1 MSNTNNTQAN
11 QNGIFTL
18 EGGLLPADLFNQLA
32 GLQLEGQTATDYS
45 IPQGLTLRDEIG
57 RFWRIAQANW
67 QNFDQQRQRS
77 DLSDPTTTAQHW
89 VQSLLTQVFGFSDLQ
104 PYSEPQM
111 IDERGFPITHHAFDG
126 QVPMVVCAPA
136 DRALD
141 TADPRFGHEG
151 RRRSPTGLLQ
161 EYLNAND
168 QALWGLVSDGQRLR
182 ILRDNPSMTRPAY
195 VEVDLA
201 TCFTEEQLPEFRIL
215 WLLLHASRFQPG
227 TNNEGELAPSQC
239 WLEQWRA
246 DAEEQ
251 GERLLDKLRVGVTEA
266 LSALGN
272 GFLRHPQNEELR
284 QQFESHD
291 LDAQTYYQELLR
303 MVYRMLFL
311 LRAEARDLLHPEGS
325 DPLARE
331 RYREGYS
338 VDVLRRAARKPHRF
352 EARHHDLWLTLQN
365 TINGLATG
373 QPLLALPALGGLFG
387 SDQCPNLDNALI
399 DNQSLLKAIKALT
412 WHPSET
418 SNSLVATDYA
428 NMDAEELGSVYEALL
443 ELVPA
448 INTVPWQF
456 SFIGLD
462 ESNTTAGNLRK
473 LTGSYYTPDVLVRS
487 LIETALKPVIHER
500 LADNPDEPRQ
510 ALIDLRVVDPAC
522 GSGHFL
528 LSATRTLARELA
540 QLDAEGSEPTPA
552 QFQHALR
559 EVVQH
564 CIFGVDVNP
573 MAVELCRTALWMEAL
588 EPGKPLT
595 FLDSHIQC
603 GNALVGVY
611 NPAVLETGIPDDAF
625 KALEGDDKALLKGL
639 KKTNKQQAQTLAID
653 LRINAQQ
660 LAAVEELPEES
671 LDEVLNK
678 RQQWQ
683 AAQQSQEAR
692 RARLLEDLWTA
703 AFFVPKNQR
712 YANRIPDN
720 GALKAAHRGEL
731 SPEVEAEVRLRAEQ
745 NRFFHWPLQ
754 FPEVFNRDNAGFDVV
769 LGNPPWERIKLQEQ
783 EFFASRSPEIATAP
797 NAAARRRMIQALE
810 SSSSEHDQALHRDFF
825 EARHAAEAASQFVRG
840 SRRFPLTGTGDV
852 NLYALFAE
860 LALNLTASHGR
871 AGIIVPTG
879 IATDDSTKAY
889 FDALSAGKRLA
900 SLFDFENREK
910 LFKSVDSRMKFVLL
924 TIADQIDQADLMFFS
939 TRIEHLEDKERLF
952 QLSPEDFA
960 LINPNTRTCPV
971 FRAKRDAELT
981 RKLYRQAPVLMQKN
995 PETNPWNIKFQA
1007 MFHMSADS
1015 DLFHT
1020 YEQLDDQDAELEGNQ
1035 FHLDGTRY
1043 LPLYE
1048 AKMVHQ
1054 YDHRFATYEIDGETT
1069 RDTTVAEKQ
1078 LPDFAPLP
1086 RYWVQERE
1094 LLLRTADMPRAVL
1107 DGLKKQDT
1115 AKLEES
1121 LRQWLAGQLL
1131 VREQFEEAS
1140 QLLGTRVTKRG
1151 TTGNLFRTAEFT
1163 KDGLAARKMAEDHMM
1178 TDAELV
1184 DWLTAFSAEQDYA
1197 LLVED
1202 RLVNRSPK
1210 YLIGWRRNARSNDER
1225 TLIADLLHLTAAG
1238 DSLFTMKPKA
1248 TPSSYAALYASLD
1261 SIVTDWVARQKL
1273 GGVNFSFYYMEQL
1286 PVLPP
1291 EAYSEVDLE
1300 YITPRVLELTYTSH
1314 DLAPFARDLGYDG
1327 EPFGWEPDR
1336 RHQLRCEL
1344 DAYYSRLYGLTRDEL
1359 RYILDPADVMG
1370 PDYPSI
1376 TFPGLKRKEIAEHGE
1391 YLTQR
1396 RVLEAF
1402 DQLVATEGIPS

>member
-1 MSNTNNTQAN
+1 MSNTQAN

-32 GLQLEGQTATDYS
+32 GLQLKGQTAADYN

-77 DLSDPTTTAQHW
+77 DLANPTAAAQHW
-89 VQSLLTQVFGFSDLQ
+89 LQSLLTQVFGFSDLHA
-104 PYSEPQM
+104 YSEPQM
-111 IDERGFPITHHAFDG
+111 IDERGFPITHHAFG
-126 QVPMVVCAPA
+126 SRVPMVFCAPG
-136 DRALD
+136 DKALD

-161 EYLNAND
+161 EYLNANN

-201 TCFTEEQLPEFRIL
+201 TCFAEEQLPEFRIL

-227 TNNEGELAPSQC
+227 TNNDGKTSPSHC

-246 DAEEQ
+246 EAEEQ

-266 LSALGN
+266 LGALGN
-272 GFLRHPQNEELR
+272 GFLRHPQNDELR
-284 QQFESHD
+284 QQFESRE

-338 VDVLRRAARKPHRF
+338 LDVLRRAARKPHRF
-352 EARHHDLWLTLQN
+352 EARHHDLWLTVQH
-365 TINGLATG
+365 TMNGLATG
-373 QPLLALPALGGLFG
+373 QPLLALPALGGLF
-387 SDQCPNLDNALI
+387 SNDQCPNLDNALI

-448 INTVPWQF
+448 INTTPWQF

-462 ESNTTAGNLRK
+462 ENNTTAGNLRK
-473 LTGSYYTPDVLVRS
+473 LTGSYYTPDVLVQS
-487 LIETALKPVIHER
+487 LIDTALKPVIRER

-510 ALIDLRVVDPAC
+510 ALLDLRVVDPAC

-528 LSATRTLARELA
+528 LAATRTLARELA

-611 NPAVLETGIPDDAF
+611 DPTVLETGIPDDAF
-625 KALEGDDKALLKGL
+625 KALEGDDKALLKDL

-678 RQQWQ
+678 RQQWR

-703 AFFVPKNQR
+703 AFFVPKNQG

-731 SPEVEAEVRLRAEQ
+731 SPEVEAEVRLRSEQ

-769 LGNPPWERIKLQEQ
+769 LGNPPWEMLQFDPQ
-783 EFFASRSPEIATAP
+783 EYFASRAPEIADAQHMS
-797 NAAARRRMIQALE
+797 ARNRMIEDLE
-810 SSSSEHDQALHRDFF
+810 DTNPDLYKGYLQDKDAVLRT
-825 EARHAAEAASQFVRG
+825 QIFVHTSG
-840 SRRFPLTGTGDV
+840 RFPKTSRGRI
-852 NLYALFAE
+852 NLAPLFAE
-860 LALNLTASHGR
+860 FASELHNKEGR
-871 AGIIVPTG
+871 AGVIVPSG
-879 IATDDSTKAY
+879 VATDSFTQY
-889 FDALSAGKRLA
+889 FFRHLIEDKRIH
-900 SLFDFENREK
+900 SLYDFENRDG
-910 LFKSVDSRMKFVLL
+910 LFKGVHRSYKFSLL
-924 TIADQIDQADLMFFS
+924 TLMHDSNAAKLQFFS
-939 TRIEHLEDKERLF
+939 TQVEQVGEEARE
-952 QLSPEDFA
+952 FA
-960 LINPNTRTCPV
+960 LTSEEFKLLNPNTMTCPV
-971 FRAKRDAELT
+971 FRSNADAELT
-981 RKLYRQAPVLMQKN
+981 KKFYRNAPVLIREASDDE
-995 PETNPWNIKFQA
+995 PEHNPWGINFMLMFMMNTASNLFQ
-1007 MFHMSADS
+1007 
-1015 DLFHT
+1015 T
-1020 YEQLDDQDAELEGNQ
+1020 YEQLDDQGAQLEGNR

-1048 AKMVHQ
+1048 AKMVHH
-1054 YDHRFATYEIDGETT
+1054 YDHRFATYETDGETT

-1078 LPDFAPLP
+1078 QPNYAPLP
-1086 RYWVQERE
+1086 RYWLEERE
-1094 LLLRTADMPRAVL
+1094 VLLRTADIPRAVL

-1115 AKLEES
+1115 AKLEEG

-1140 QLLGTRVTKRG
+1140 QLLGSRVTKRG
-1151 TTGNLFRTAEFT
+1151 TTGNLFQTAEFT
-1163 KDGLAARKMAEDHMM
+1163 KDGLASRKMAEDHPM
-1178 TDAELV
+1178 TDAELD
-1184 DWLTAFSAEQDYA
+1184 DWLSAFAAQQNYVS
-1197 LLVED
+1197 LVEG
-1202 RLVNRSPK
+1202 RLESRSPK

-1225 TLIADLLHLTAAG
+1225 TLISGLLHLTAAG
-1238 DSLFTMKPKA
+1238 DSLFIMKPKA
-1248 TPSSYAALYASLD
+1248 TPSRYAALYASLN

-1286 PVLPP
+1286 PILPP
-1291 EAYSEVDLE
+1291 EAYGEEDLD

-1314 DLAPFARDLGYDG
+1314 DLAPFARDLGYEG
-1327 EPFGWEPDR
+1327 EPFGWDPDR

-1344 DAYYSRLYGLTRDEL
+1344 DAYYARLYGLTRDEL
-1359 RYILDPADVMG
+1359 RYILDPAEVMG
-1370 PDYPSI
+1370 PDYPSV
-1376 TFPGLKRKEIAEHGE
+1376 TFPGLKRKEIATYGE

-1402 DQLVATEGIPS
+1402 DQLAATEGTPS

>member
-1 MSNTNNTQAN
+1 MSNTQAN
-11 QNGIFTL
+11 QNGIFSL

-32 GLQLEGQTATDYS
+32 GLQLKGQTTADYS

-77 DLSDPTTTAQHW
+77 DLSNPTAATQHW
-89 VQSLLTQVFGFSDLQ
+89 LQSLLTQVFGFSDLHA
-104 PYSEPQM
+104 YSEPRI
-111 IDERGFPITHHAFDG
+111 IDERGFPITHHAFAG
-126 QVPMVVCAPA
+126 QVPMVFCAPA
-136 DRALD
+136 EKALD
-141 TADPRFGHEG
+141 TADPRFGYEG
-151 RRRSPTGLLQ
+151 RRRTPTGLLQ
-161 EYLNAND
+161 EYLNANH

-195 VEVDLA
+195 IEVDLA
-201 TCFTEEQLPEFRIL
+201 TCFAEEQLPEFRIL

-227 TNNEGELAPSQC
+227 TNSEGETTPSQC

-246 DAEEQ
+246 EAEEQ

-266 LSALGN
+266 LGALGN
-272 GFLRHPQNEELR
+272 GFLRHPQNDQLR
-284 QQFESHD
+284 QQFQSRHM
-291 LDAQTYYQELLR
+291 DAQAYYQELLR

-325 DPLARE
+325 DVLARE

-338 VDVLRRAARKPHRF
+338 LDVLRRAARKPHRF

-448 INTVPWQF
+448 INTTPWQF

-462 ESNTTAGNLRK
+462 ENSTTAGNLRK
-473 LTGSYYTPDVLVRS
+473 LTGSYYTPDVLVQS
-487 LIETALKPVIHER
+487 LIETALKPVIRER
-500 LADNPDEPRQ
+500 LEDNPDEPRQ
-510 ALIDLRVVDPAC
+510 ALLDLRVVDPAC

-528 LSATRTLARELA
+528 LAATRTLARELA

-611 NPAVLETGIPDDAF
+611 DPAVLETGIPDDAF
-625 KALEGDDKALLKGL
+625 KALEGDDKALLKDL

-671 LDEVLNK
+671 LDEVINK
-678 RQQWQ
+678 REQWKSV
-683 AAQQSQEAR
+683 QQSQEAQ

-703 AFFVPKNQR
+703 AFFVPKNQA

-783 EFFASRSPEIATAP
+783 EFFASRSPEIAAAP

-810 SSSSEHDQALHRDFF
+810 SSNSEQDQTLHRDFF

-840 SRRFPLTGTGDV
+840 STRFPLTGTGDV

-860 LALNLTASHGR
+860 LALNLTASRGR

-889 FDALSAGKRLA
+889 FDAISTGKRLA
-900 SLFDFENREK
+900 SLYDFENREK

-939 TRIEHLEDKERLF
+939 TRIEHLDDKERLF

-971 FRAKRDAELT
+971 FRAKKDAELT
-981 RKLYRQAPVLMQKN
+981 RKLYRQAPVLIQEN
-995 PETNPWNIKFQA
+995 PETNPWGIKFQA

-1020 YEQLDDQDAELEGNQ
+1020 HEQLYDQGAQLEGSQ

-1048 AKMVHQ
+1048 AKMVHH
-1054 YDHRFATYEIDGETT
+1054 YDHRFATYETDGETT
-1069 RDTTVAEKQ
+1069 RDCTLAEKQ
-1078 LPDFAPLP
+1078 QPDYAPLT
-1086 RYWVQERE
+1086 RYWVEERE
-1094 LLLRTADMPRAVL
+1094 VLLRTADMPRPVL
-1107 DGLKKQDT
+1107 DGLKKQNSE
-1115 AKLEES
+1115 KLEEA
-1121 LRQWLAGQLL
+1121 LRHWLAGQLA
-1131 VREQFEEAS
+1131 VRNQLEQATE
-1140 QLLGTRVTKRG
+1140 LLGTKLVKA
-1151 TTGNLFRTAEFT
+1151 GNTADMFAATEFT
-1163 KDGLAARKMAEDHMM
+1163 KEGLAARKMAEDHPI
-1178 TDAELV
+1178 TDSELD
-1184 DWLTAFSAEQDYA
+1184 DWLTEFTVSQDYA
-1197 LLVED
+1197 QLVEA
-1202 RLVNRSPK
+1202 RLEERSPR
-1210 YLIGWRRNARSNDER
+1210 YLIGWRDICRSTDER
-1225 TLIADLLHLTAAG
+1225 TVIAGVVPLVGTGDTFLLMFPKVADKKKLTGLVAEQC
-1238 DSLFTMKPKA
+1238 SLVHD
-1248 TPSSYAALYASLD
+1248 Y
-1261 SIVTDWVARQKL
+1261 IARQKI
-1273 GGVNFSFYYMEQL
+1273 GGTHLKYHVKKQITT
-1286 PVLPP
+1286 LPP
-1291 EAYSEVDLE
+1291 DTYSEADLT
-1300 YITPRVLELTYTSH
+1300 YIVPRVLELTYTSH
-1314 DLAPFARDLGYDG
+1314 DLTPFARDLGYDG
-1327 EPFGWEPDR
+1327 EPFDWEPDR

-1344 DAYYSRLYGLTRDEL
+1344 DAYYARLYDLSRDEL

-1370 PDYPSI
+1370 PDYPSV
-1376 TFPGLKRKEIAEHGE
+1376 TFPGLKRKEIAEYGE

-1402 DQLVATEGIPS
+1402 DQLVAAGGNLS

>member
-1 MSNTNNTQAN
+1 MSNTQAN
-11 QNGIFTL
+11 QNGIFSL

-32 GLQLEGQTATDYS
+32 GLQLKGQTTADYS

-77 DLSDPTTTAQHW
+77 DLSNPTAATQHW
-89 VQSLLTQVFGFSDLQ
+89 LQSLLTQVFGFSDLHA
-104 PYSEPQM
+104 YSEPRI
-111 IDERGFPITHHAFDG
+111 IDERGFPITHHAFAG
-126 QVPMVVCAPA
+126 QVPMVFCAPA
-136 DRALD
+136 EKALD
-141 TADPRFGHEG
+141 TADPRFGYEG
-151 RRRSPTGLLQ
+151 RRRTPTGLLQ
-161 EYLNAND
+161 EYLNANH

-195 VEVDLA
+195 IEVDLA
-201 TCFTEEQLPEFRIL
+201 TCFAEEQLPEFRIL

-227 TNNEGELAPSQC
+227 TNSEGETTPSQC

-246 DAEEQ
+246 EAEEQ

-266 LSALGN
+266 LGALGN
-272 GFLRHPQNEELR
+272 GFLRHPQNDQLR
-284 QQFESHD
+284 QQLQSRHM
-291 LDAQTYYQELLR
+291 DAQAYYQELLR

-325 DPLARE
+325 DVLARE

-338 VDVLRRAARKPHRF
+338 MDVLRRAARKPHRF

-373 QPLLALPALGGLFG
+373 QPLLALPALGGLF
-387 SDQCPNLDNALI
+387 SNDQCPNLDNALI

-448 INTVPWQF
+448 INTTPWQF

-462 ESNTTAGNLRK
+462 ENNTTAGNLRK
-473 LTGSYYTPDVLVRS
+473 LTGSYYTPDVLVQS
-487 LIETALKPVIHER
+487 LIETALKPVIRER

-510 ALIDLRVVDPAC
+510 ALLDLRVVDPAC

-528 LSATRTLARELA
+528 LAATRTLARELA

-611 NPAVLETGIPDDAF
+611 DPTVLETGIPDDAF
-625 KALEGDDKALLKGL
+625 KALEGDDKALLKDL

-703 AFFVPKNQR
+703 AFFVPKTQS

-731 SPEVEAEVRLRAEQ
+731 KPEVEAEVRLRAEQ

-754 FPEVFNRDNAGFDVV
+754 FPEVFNRGNAGFDVV
-769 LGNPPWERIKLQEQ
+769 LGNPPWEVSQLSEE
-783 EFFASRSPEIATAP
+783 EFFASRDAAVAALPGDSRKQAIA
-797 NAAARRRMIQALE
+797 ALK
-810 SSSSEHDQALHRDFF
+810 DTNPDLHKEYLTEKTSLASLNSFF
-825 EARHAAEAASQFVRG
+825 RG
-840 SRRFPLTGTGDV
+840 SNRFPLTAHGKL
-852 NLYALFAE
+852 NLYPLFSE
-860 LALNLTASHGR
+860 LALKLTSLIGR
-871 AGIIVPTG
+871 SGIIVQRG
-879 IATDDSTKAY
+879 IATDDSNKLFFQHITENKN
-889 FDALSAGKRLA
+889 LSSLLDIENSEGLFKHVHRDFKFCLLTLA
-900 SLFDFENREK
+900 SEVESAELLFYAKNK
-910 LFKSVDSRMKFVLL
+910 
-924 TIADQIDQADLMFFS
+924 TDLNDPAR
-939 TRIEHLEDKERLF
+939 RIRLE
-952 QLSPEDFA
+952 PEDFSR
-960 LINPNTRTCPV
+960 INPNTLTTPT
-971 FRAKRDAELT
+971 FRADKDAELT
-981 RKLYRQAPVLMQKN
+981 RKIYLNVPVLVREKK
-995 PETNPWNIKFQA
+995 PASNPWNISFKQGLFN
-1007 MFHMSADS
+1007 MTSAS
-1015 DLFHT
+1015 NLFLG
-1020 YEQLDDQDAELEGNQ
+1020 YSELVDAGANLEGNKIV
-1035 FHLDGTRY
+1035 LDGTSY
-1043 LPLYE
+1043 LRLYE
-1048 AKMVHQ
+1048 AKMVHHF
-1054 YDHRFATYEIDGETT
+1054 DHRFATYETDGRTI
-1069 RDTTVAEKQ
+1069 RDTAIAEKQ
-1078 LPDFAPLP
+1078 DPNFVPLP
-1086 RYWVQERE
+1086 RYWVDERE
-1094 LLLRTADMPRAVL
+1094 VLLRTADIPRQIL
-1107 DGLKKQDT
+1107 DGFKKQN
-1115 AKLEES
+1115 LEKIEEG
-1121 LRQWLAGQLL
+1121 LRQWMAGQLL
-1131 VREQFEEAS
+1131 ARGQLERAA
-1140 QLLGTRVTKRG
+1140 QLLGSKVTKSG
-1151 TTGNLFRTAEFT
+1151 VTGSLFETAEFT
-1163 KDGLAARKMAEDHMM
+1163 KGGLIARKMAEEHPMS
-1178 TDAELV
+1178 DAEL
-1184 DWLTAFSAEQDYA
+1184 DIWLTEFSGSADYA
-1197 LLVED
+1197 TLID
-1202 RLVNRSPK
+1202 RQLEQRSPK
-1210 YLIGWRRNARSNDER
+1210 YLLGFRDVTNATNER
-1225 TLIADLLHLTAAG
+1225 TAIATVIPLVGVGNNLPLCTLPISTTAALI
-1238 DSLFTMKPKA
+1238 S
-1248 TPSSYAALYASLD
+1248 ALQA
-1261 SIVTDWVARQKL
+1261 
-1273 GGVNFSFYYMEQL
+1273 NFSSLIFDFVCRHKVGRTHLNFFIVKQL

-1291 EAYSEVDLE
+1291 EKYSSDDLAY
-1300 YITPRVLELTYTSH
+1300 IAQRVLELTYTSY

-1327 EPFGWEPDR
+1327 EPFDWDPDR

-1344 DAYYSRLYGLTRDEL
+1344 DAYYARLYGLSRDEL

-1370 PDYPSI
+1370 PDYPSV
-1376 TFPGLKRKEIAEHGE
+1376 TFPGLKRKEIAEYGE

-1402 DQLVATEGIPS
+1402 DQLVAAGGNLS

>member
-1 MSNTNNTQAN
+1 MSNAQAN

-32 GLQLEGQTATDYS
+32 GLQLPGQTPANYKV
-45 IPQGLTLRDEIG
+45 PQGLTLRDEIG
-57 RFWRIAQANW
+57 RYWRIAQANW
-67 QNFDQQRQRS
+67 QNFDLHRQRS
-77 DLSDPTTTAQHW
+77 DLNNAAVTAQHW
-89 VQSLLTQVFGFSDLQ
+89 LQNLLTQVFGFTDLQ
-104 PYSEPQM
+104 AYSEPQF
-111 IDERGFPITHHAFDG
+111 IDERDFPITHHAFNG
-126 QVPMVVCAPA
+126 QVPMVFCAPA
-136 DRALD
+136 NKALD

-151 RRRSPTGLLQ
+151 RKRSPTGLLQ

-195 VEVDLA
+195 VEVDLE
-201 TCFTEEQLPEFRIL
+201 TCFAEEQLPEFRIL

-227 TNNEGELAPSQC
+227 MHYEREAAPSHC
-239 WLEQWRA
+239 WLEQWRTN
-246 DAEEQ
+246 AEEQ

-266 LSALGN
+266 LGALAN
-272 GFLRHPQNEELR
+272 GFLQYPQNQALR
-284 QQFESHD
+284 QQFESRN
-291 LDAQTYYQELLR
+291 LDAQSYYQELLR
-303 MVYRMLFL
+303 MVYRLLFL

-338 VDVLRRAARKPHRF
+338 LDVLRRAARKSHRF
-352 EARHHDLWLTLQN
+352 EPHHHDLWRTLKLSLS
-365 TINGLATG
+365 GLATS

-387 SDQCPNLDNALI
+387 TDQCPNLDAALI

-418 SNSLVATDYA
+418 SHSLVATDYA

-448 INTVPWQF
+448 INTHPWQF

-462 ESNTTAGNLRK
+462 ENNTTAGNLRK
-473 LTGSYYTPDVLVRS
+473 LTGSYYTPDVLVQS
-487 LIETALKPVIHER
+487 LIDTALKPVMRER
-500 LADNPDEPRQ
+500 LEENPDEPRQ
-510 ALIDLRVVDPAC
+510 ALLDLRIVDPAC

-528 LSATRTLARELA
+528 LAATRTLARELA
-540 QLDAEGSEPTPA
+540 RLDAGGSEPTPA

-564 CIFGVDVNP
+564 CVFGVDVNP

-611 NPAVLETGIPDDAF
+611 DPAVLETGIPDEAF
-625 KALEGDDKALLKGL
+625 KALEGDDKALLKDL
-639 KKTNKQQAQTLAID
+639 KKTNKQQARTLAID
-653 LRINAQQ
+653 LRINARQ
-660 LAAVEELPEES
+660 LASVEQLPEDS
-671 LDEVLNK
+671 LSDVLNK
-678 RQQWQ
+678 RDQWQ

-703 AFFVPKNQR
+703 AFFVPKNQG

-731 SPEVEAEVRLRAEQ
+731 SPQVAAEVRLRAEQ

-769 LGNPPWERIKLQEQ
+769 LGNPPWEMLQFDPQ
-783 EFFASRSPEIATAP
+783 EYFASRAPEIADAQHMS
-797 NAAARRRMIQALE
+797 ARNRMIEDLKNTNPGLHQDYLRDKDALLRT
-810 SSSSEHDQALHRDFF
+810 QIFV
-825 EARHAAEAASQFVRG
+825 HASG
-840 SRRFPLTGTGDV
+840 RFPRTSRGRI
-852 NLYALFAE
+852 NLAPLFAE
-860 LALNLTASHGR
+860 LASELQGRRGR

-879 IATDDSTKAY
+879 IATDSFTQY
-889 FDALSAGKRLA
+889 FFRHLIEDTRIH
-900 SLFDFENREK
+900 SLYDFENRDG
-910 LFKSVDSRMKFVLL
+910 LFKGVHRSYKFCLL
-924 TIADQIDQADLMFFS
+924 TLMRDSNAAKLQFFS
-939 TRIEHLEDKERLF
+939 TQVDQVGEQARE
-952 QLSPEDFA
+952 FA
-960 LINPNTRTCPV
+960 LTSDEFRLLNPNTMTCPV
-971 FRAKRDAELT
+971 FRSNADAELT
-981 RKLYRQAPVLMQKN
+981 KKLYRNASILIRDGTDGS
-995 PETNPWNIKFQA
+995 PEQNPWGINLML
-1007 MFHMSADS
+1007 MFMMNTDS
-1015 DLFHT
+1015 NLFHT
-1020 YEQLDDQDAELEGNQ
+1020 YEQLTDQGAELAGNKFQ
-1035 FHLDGTRY
+1035 LNGTRY

-1048 AKMVHQ
+1048 GKLIHH
-1054 YDHRFATYEIDGETT
+1054 YDHRFATYETDGKTT
-1069 RDTTVAEKQ
+1069 RDTTVAEKRQ
-1078 LPDFAPLP
+1078 PDYAPLP
-1086 RYWVQERE
+1086 RYWVEERE
-1094 LLLRTADMPRAVL
+1094 VLLRTADMPRAVM
-1107 DGLKKQDT
+1107 DGLKKQDA
-1115 AKLEES
+1115 AKLEEG

-1131 VREQFEEAS
+1131 VRDQPEAAT
-1140 QLLGTRVTKRG
+1140 QLLGTRVTQTD
-1151 TTGNLFRTAEFT
+1151 TTGNLFDTAQFT
-1163 KDGLAARKMAEDHMM
+1163 KDGLTAQKMAEDHPM
-1178 TDAELV
+1178 TDPELD
-1184 DWLTAFSAEQDYA
+1184 DWLTAFSATENYRG
-1197 LLVED
+1197 LVEE
-1202 RLVNRSPK
+1202 RLKGRSPK

-1225 TLIADLLHLTAAG
+1225 TLIADLLQLTAAG
-1238 DSLFTMKPKA
+1238 DSLFIMKPK
-1248 TPSSYAALYASLD
+1248 TPPYHYAALYASLNT
-1261 SIVTDWVARQKL
+1261 IVTDWVARQKL

-1291 EAYSEVDLE
+1291 ETYSEADLS
-1300 YITPRVLELTYTSH
+1300 YIVPRVLELTFTSH
-1314 DLAPFARDLGYDG
+1314 DLAPFARDLGYEG
-1327 EPFGWEPDR
+1327 GPFGWDPDH

-1344 DAYYSRLYGLTRDEL
+1344 DAYYARLYGLTRNEL

-1370 PDYPSI
+1370 PEYPSV

-1402 DQLVATEGIPS
+1402 DQLTAAEGSRS

>member
-1 MSNTNNTQAN
+1 MSNTQAN

-32 GLQLEGQTATDYS
+32 GLQLKGQTAADYD

-77 DLSDPTTTAQHW
+77 DLSNPTVAAQHW
-89 VQSLLTQVFGFSDLQ
+89 LQSLLTQVFGFSDLHA
-104 PYSEPQM
+104 YSEPQM
-111 IDERGFPITHHAFDG
+111 IDERGFPITHYAFGG
-126 QVPMVVCAPA
+126 QVPMVFCAPG
-136 DRALD
+136 DKALD
-141 TADPRFGHEG
+141 TSDPRFGHEG

-195 VEVDLA
+195 IEIDLA
-201 TCFTEEQLPEFRIL
+201 TCFAEEQLPDFRIL

-227 TNNEGELAPSQC
+227 TNSDGETAPSQC

-246 DAEEQ
+246 EAEEQ

-266 LSALGN
+266 LGALGN
-272 GFLRHPQNEELR
+272 GFLRHPQNDELR
-284 QQFESHD
+284 QQFESRH
-291 LDAQTYYQELLR
+291 LDAQAYYQELLR

-311 LRAEARDLLHPEGS
+311 LRAEARNLLHPEGS

-338 VDVLRRAARKPHRF
+338 LDVLRRAARKPHRF
-352 EARHHDLWLTLQN
+352 EARHHDLWLTVQH
-365 TINGLATG
+365 TMNGLATG

-387 SDQCPNLDNALI
+387 HDQCSNLDNALI

-448 INTVPWQF
+448 INTTPWQF

-462 ESNTTAGNLRK
+462 ENNTTAGNLRK
-473 LTGSYYTPDVLVRS
+473 LTGSYYTPDVLVQS
-487 LIETALKPVIHER
+487 LIDTALKPVIRER

-510 ALIDLRVVDPAC
+510 ALLDLRVVDPAC

-528 LSATRTLARELA
+528 LAATRTLARELA

-611 NPAVLETGIPDDAF
+611 DPTVLETGIPDDAF
-625 KALEGDDKALLKGL
+625 KALEGDDKALLKDL
-639 KKTNKQQAQTLAID
+639 KKINKQQAQTLAID

-703 AFFVPKNQR
+703 AFFVPKNQG

-754 FPEVFNRDNAGFDVV
+754 FPEVFNRDKAGFDLV
-769 LGNPPWERIKLQEQ
+769 LGNPPWEVSQLSEE
-783 EFFASRSPEIATAP
+783 EFFASRDAEVASLPGDRRKQAIEALKETNPDLHNSYLLEKHSLAAT
-797 NAAARRRMIQALE
+797 NSFYR
-810 SSSSEHDQALHRDFF
+810 
-825 EARHAAEAASQFVRG
+825 ASG
-840 SRRFPLTGTGDV
+840 RFPLTAHGKL
-852 NLYALFAE
+852 NLYPLFSE
-860 LALNLTASHGR
+860 LALTLTNNTGC
-871 AGIIVPTG
+871 AGIIVQRG
-879 IATDDSTKAY
+879 IATDDTNKL
-889 FDALSAGKRLA
+889 FFQHIIENKRLA
-900 SLFDFENREK
+900 SFLDIENSEG
-910 LFKSVDSRMKFVLL
+910 LFKHVHRSMTFCLITLAHQIKNAELLFYAKNESDLSDESR
-924 TIADQIDQADLMFFS
+924 
-939 TRIEHLEDKERLF
+939 RIHLEPD
-952 QLSPEDFA
+952 DF
-960 LINPNTRTCPV
+960 LRINPNTLTAPTFRADKDAEITRKIYRRVPV
-971 FRAKRDAELT
+971 FLRERE
-981 RKLYRQAPVLMQKN
+981 
-995 PETNPWNIKFQA
+995 PEQNPWNVSFKQGVFNMTSASHLFQ
-1007 MFHMSADS
+1007 
-1015 DLFHT
+1015 T
-1020 YEQLDDQDAELEGNQ
+1020 YEQLDDQGAQLEGNQ

-1048 AKMVHQ
+1048 AKMVHH
-1054 YDHRFATYEIDGETT
+1054 YDHRFATYETDGETT

-1078 LPDFAPLP
+1078 QPDYAPLP
-1086 RYWVQERE
+1086 RYWVEE
-1094 LLLRTADMPRAVL
+1094 GEVLLRTADMPRAVL

-1115 AKLEES
+1115 AKLEEG

-1131 VREQFEEAS
+1131 VREQIEEAS
-1140 QLLGTRVTKRG
+1140 QLLGSRVTKRG
-1151 TTGNLFRTAEFT
+1151 TTGSLFQAAEFT
-1163 KDGLAARKMAEDHMM
+1163 KDGLAARKMAKDHPMS
-1178 TDAELV
+1178 DAELG
-1184 DWLTAFSAEQDYA
+1184 DWLTAFAAQQDY
-1197 LLVED
+1197 VGITEK
-1202 RLVNRSPK
+1202 RLKSRCPN
-1210 YLIGWRRNARSNDER
+1210 YLIGWRDITNATNER
-1225 TLIADLLHLTAAG
+1225 TVIAGVTPLAGAG
-1238 DSLFTMKPKA
+1238 DTFLLMFPKVANKQKLAGLVADQGSLVHD
-1248 TPSSYAALYASLD
+1248 Y
-1261 SIVTDWVARQKL
+1261 VARQKI
-1273 GGVNFSFYYMEQL
+1273 GGTHLKYHVKKQIAT
-1286 PVLPP
+1286 LPP
-1291 EAYSEVDLE
+1291 EAYSEKDLE

-1327 EPFGWEPDR
+1327 EPFDWEPDR

-1344 DAYYSRLYGLTRDEL
+1344 DAYYARLYGLTRDEL
-1359 RYILDPADVMG
+1359 RYILDPAEVMG
-1370 PDYPSI
+1370 PDYPSV

-1402 DQLVATEGIPS
+1402 DQLAATEGTPS

>member
-1 MSNTNNTQAN
+1 MSTTNNTQAN
-11 QNGIFTL
+11 QNSIFTL

-32 GLQLEGQTATDYS
+32 GLQLKGQTAADYN

-77 DLSDPTTTAQHW
+77 DLANPTSAAQHW
-89 VQSLLTQVFGFSDLQ
+89 LQSLLTQVFGFSDLHA
-104 PYSEPQM
+104 YSEPQM
-111 IDERGFPITHHAFDG
+111 IDERGFPITHHAFG
-126 QVPMVVCAPA
+126 GRVPMVFCAPG
-136 DRALD
+136 DKALD

-195 VEVDLA
+195 IEIDLA
-201 TCFTEEQLPEFRIL
+201 TCFAEEQLPEFRIL

-227 TNNEGELAPSQC
+227 TNNDGETSPSHC

-246 DAEEQ
+246 EAEEQ

-266 LSALGN
+266 LGALGN
-272 GFLRHPQNEELR
+272 GFLRHPQNDELR
-284 QQFESHD
+284 QQFESRE

-338 VDVLRRAARKPHRF
+338 LDVLRRAARKPHRF
-352 EARHHDLWLTLQN
+352 EARHHDLWLTVQH

-387 SDQCPNLDNALI
+387 NDQCPNLDNALI

-448 INTVPWQF
+448 INTTPWQF

-462 ESNTTAGNLRK
+462 ENTTTSGNLRK
-473 LTGSYYTPDVLVRS
+473 LTGSYYTPDVLVQS
-487 LIETALKPVIHER
+487 LIDTALKPVIRER
-500 LADNPDEPRQ
+500 LVDNPDEPRQ
-510 ALIDLRVVDPAC
+510 ALLDLRVVDPAC

-528 LSATRTLARELA
+528 LAATRTLARELA

-611 NPAVLETGIPDDAF
+611 DPAVLETGIPDDAF
-625 KALEGDDKALLKGL
+625 KALEGDDKALLKDL

-703 AFFVPKNQR
+703 AFFVPKNQG

-754 FPEVFNRDNAGFDVV
+754 FPEVFNRGNAGFDVV

-810 SSSSEHDQALHRDFF
+810 SSNSEHDQALHRDFF

-840 SRRFPLTGTGDV
+840 STRFPLTGTGDV

-860 LALNLTASHGR
+860 LALNLTASRGR

-889 FDALSAGKRLA
+889 FEALASGKRLA
-900 SLFDFENREK
+900 SLFDFENREG
-910 LFKSVDSRMKFVLL
+910 LFKGVHRSYKFSLL
-924 TIADQIDQADLMFFS
+924 TIADQIDHADLMFFS
-939 TRIEHLEDKERLF
+939 TRIEHLDDQERLF

-971 FRAKRDAELT
+971 FRAKKDAELT
-981 RKLYRQAPVLMQKN
+981 RKLYRQAPVLMQEN

-1015 DLFHT
+1015 DLFRT
-1020 YEQLDDQDAELEGNQ
+1020 YQQLDDQGAQLEGNQ

-1048 AKMVHQ
+1048 AKMVHH
-1054 YDHRFATYEIDGETT
+1054 YDHRFATYETDGETT
-1069 RDTTVAEKQ
+1069 RDTTVAEKRQ
-1078 LPDFAPLP
+1078 SGYAPLP
-1086 RYWVQERE
+1086 RYWVEERE
-1094 LLLRTADMPRAVL
+1094 VLLRTADMPRAVL

-1115 AKLEES
+1115 AKLEEG

-1131 VREQFEEAS
+1131 IREQFEEAS
-1140 QLLGTRVTKRG
+1140 QLLGSQVTKRG
-1151 TTGNLFRTAEFT
+1151 TTGNLFQTAEFT
-1163 KDGLAARKMAEDHMM
+1163 KNGLAARKMAEDHPM
-1178 TDAELV
+1178 TDAELD
-1184 DWLTAFSAEQDYA
+1184 DWLSAFAAQQNYVS
-1197 LLVED
+1197 LVEG
-1202 RLVNRSPK
+1202 RLESRSPK

-1225 TLIADLLHLTAAG
+1225 TLISGLLHLTAAG
-1238 DSLFTMKPKA
+1238 DSLFIMKPKA
-1248 TPSSYAALYASLD
+1248 TPSRYAALYASLN

-1286 PVLPP
+1286 PILPP
-1291 EAYSEVDLE
+1291 EAYGEEDLD
-1300 YITPRVLELTYTSH
+1300 YIPPRVLELTYPSH

-1327 EPFGWEPDR
+1327 EPFGWDPDR

-1344 DAYYSRLYGLTRDEL
+1344 DAYYARLYGLTRDEL
-1359 RYILDPADVMG
+1359 RYTLDPAEVMG
-1370 PDYPSI
+1370 PDYPSV
-1376 TFPGLKRKEIAEHGE
+1376 TFPGLKRKEIAEHSE
-1391 YLTQR
+1391 YVTQR

-1402 DQLVATEGIPS
+1402 DQLSATEGTPS

>member
-1 MSNTNNTQAN
+1 MSNTQAN

-32 GLQLEGQTATDYS
+32 GLQLKGQTAADYN

-77 DLSDPTTTAQHW
+77 DLSNPTAAAQHW
-89 VQSLLTQVFGFSDLQ
+89 LQSLLTQVFGFSDLHG
-104 PYSEPQM
+104 YSEPQM
-111 IDERGFPITHHAFDG
+111 IDERGFPITHHAFHG
-126 QVPMVVCAPA
+126 QVPMVFCAPG
-136 DRALD
+136 DKALD
-141 TADPRFGHEG
+141 TSDPRFGHEG

-195 VEVDLA
+195 IEVDLA
-201 TCFTEEQLPEFRIL
+201 TCFAEEQLPEFRIL

-227 TNNEGELAPSQC
+227 TNNDGKTSPSHC

-246 DAEEQ
+246 EAEEQ
-251 GERLLDKLRVGVTEA
+251 GERLLDKLRVGVTES
-266 LSALGN
+266 LGALGN
-272 GFLRHPQNEELR
+272 GFLRHPQNDELR
-284 QQFESHD
+284 QQFESRE

-338 VDVLRRAARKPHRF
+338 LDVLRRAARKPHRF
-352 EARHHDLWLTLQN
+352 EARHHDLWLTVQH

-387 SDQCPNLDNALI
+387 NDQCPNLDNALI

-448 INTVPWQF
+448 INTTPWQF

-462 ESNTTAGNLRK
+462 ENNTTAGNLRK
-473 LTGSYYTPDVLVRS
+473 LTGSYYTPDVLVQS
-487 LIETALKPVIHER
+487 LIGTALKPVIRER
-500 LADNPDEPRQ
+500 LADSPNEPRQ
-510 ALIDLRVVDPAC
+510 ALLDLRVVDPAC

-528 LSATRTLARELA
+528 LAATRTLARELA

-611 NPAVLETGIPDDAF
+611 DPTVLETGIPDDAF
-625 KALEGDDKALLKGL
+625 KALEGDDKALLKDL

-703 AFFVPKNQR
+703 AFFVPKNQG

-754 FPEVFNRDNAGFDVV
+754 FPEVFNRENAGFDVV
-769 LGNPPWERIKLQEQ
+769 LGNPPWEVSQLSEE
-783 EFFASRSPEIATAP
+783 EFFASRDAEVARLPGDSRKQAIEALKETNPHLYSNYLLEKHSLAAT
-797 NAAARRRMIQALE
+797 NSFYR
-810 SSSSEHDQALHRDFF
+810 
-825 EARHAAEAASQFVRG
+825 ASG
-840 SRRFPLTGTGDV
+840 RFPLTAHGKL
-852 NLYALFAE
+852 NLYPLFSE
-860 LALNLTASHGR
+860 LALALVNQSGR
-871 AGIIVPTG
+871 SGIVVQRG
-879 IATDDSTKAY
+879 IATDDSNKLFFQYITEN
-889 FDALSAGKRLA
+889 KRLS
-900 SLFDFENREK
+900 SLLDIENREK
-910 LFKSVDSRMKFVLL
+910 LFKRVDSRFTFCLL
-924 TIADQIDQADLMFFS
+924 TLAHDVDETELLFYAANEEDLTS
-939 TRIEHLEDKERLF
+939 AARRIHLQPD
-952 QLSPEDFA
+952 DF
-960 LINPNTRTCPV
+960 LRINPNTLTAPTFRADKDAEITRKIYRRVPV
-971 FRAKRDAELT
+971 FLRERE
-981 RKLYRQAPVLMQKN
+981 
-995 PETNPWNIKFQA
+995 PEQNPWNVSFKQGLFN
-1007 MFHMSADS
+1007 MTSAS
-1015 DLFHT
+1015 HLFHT
-1020 YEQLDDQDAELEGNQ
+1020 YEQLDDQGAQLEGNQ

-1048 AKMVHQ
+1048 AKMVHH
-1054 YDHRFATYEIDGETT
+1054 YDHRFATYETDGETT
-1069 RDTTVAEKQ
+1069 RDTTLAEKQ
-1078 LPDFAPLP
+1078 QANYAPLP
-1086 RYWVQERE
+1086 RYWVEERE
-1094 LLLRTADMPRAVL
+1094 VLLRTADMPRAVL
-1107 DGLKKQDT
+1107 DGLKKQDS
-1115 AKLEES
+1115 AKLEEG

-1140 QLLGTRVTKRG
+1140 QLLGSQVTKRG
-1151 TTGNLFRTAEFT
+1151 TTGNLFQTAEFT
-1163 KDGLAARKMAEDHMM
+1163 KNGLAARKMAEDHPM
-1178 TDAELV
+1178 TDAELD
-1184 DWLTAFSAEQDYA
+1184 DWLSAFAAQQNYVS
-1197 LLVED
+1197 LVEG
-1202 RLVNRSPK
+1202 RLESRSPK

-1225 TLIADLLHLTAAG
+1225 TLISGLLHLTAAG
-1238 DSLFTMKPKA
+1238 DSLFIMKPKA
-1248 TPSSYAALYASLD
+1248 TPSRYAALYASLN

-1286 PVLPP
+1286 PILPP
-1291 EAYSEVDLE
+1291 EAYGEEDLD

-1327 EPFGWEPDR
+1327 EPFGWDPDR

-1344 DAYYSRLYGLTRDEL
+1344 DAYYARLYGLTRDEL
-1359 RYILDPADVMG
+1359 RYILDPAEVMG
-1370 PDYPSI
+1370 PDYPSV

-1402 DQLVATEGIPS
+1402 DQLAATEGTPS